1 MGFAWQMGS
10 TGEENSSLVG
20 FDAVYAYSLP
30 SAQSV
35 LMRYAPEFARVHAE
49 AGDSSGLWRVQTSA
63 VRAICVSKLFRSV
76 IPRIA
81 VC

>member
-20 FDAVYAYSLP
+20 FDAVYACSLP
-30 SAQSV
+30 FAQSV
-35 LMRYAPEFARVHAE
+35 LRRYAPEFAHVHAE
-49 AGDSSGLWRVQTSA
+49 AGGSFGLWRVQTSA
-63 VRAICVSKLFRSV
+63 VRAICLSKLFRSV